1 MLRASSEFQ
10 KGLIWVLCG
19 FRERGSKTQA
29 DRSLE
34 KLSLWALQAFRI
46 QGLLGFRFEGVSLR
60 ACLYTFSAVSGLS
73 VWLMKGSQLTS
84 ARVS

>member
-10 KGLIWVLCG
+10 TGLIWFYVGLG
-19 FRERGSKTQA
+19 NVVGKHKP
-29 DRSLE
+29 RSLE

-73 VWLMKGSQLTS
+73 VWLMKGSQFTS